1 MEVFERER
9 RAQAIKV
16 FDDDAGSGFKV
27 NLPYQSD
34 QTSGGQYND
43 EYSGAPQ
50 NEQSSGNNNTEAG
63 LNMNNQPA
71 EEDTS
76 DIVNGGLLAPND
88 ADVDKESQLY
98 EDGMDGLSDKS
109 DEPDDDGPNTGSG
122 E

>member
-1 MEVFERER
+1 
-9 RAQAIKV
+9 
-16 FDDDAGSGFKV
+16 
-27 NLPYQSD
+27 
-34 QTSGGQYND
+34 
-43 EYSGAPQ
+43 
-50 NEQSSGNNNTEAG
+50 
-63 LNMNNQPA
+63 MNNQPA

>member
-63 LNMNNQPA
+63 LNMDNQPA

-88 ADVDKESQLY
+88 ADVDKE
-98 EDGMDGLSDKS
+98 LSFTKMAWTAFPINRMS
-109 DEPDDDGPNTGSG
+109 RMMTGPNTGSG